1 MNISDFYQNGI
12 IPTLHNF
19 NNADTKALS
28 QELELISEEKPME
41 LILPCLFSELESPAL
56 KNILNKIN
64 KLNFLQ
70 HIIIGLDRADE
81 KQFLYAKKFFS
92 ILKTQYSILWN
103 DGPRLKT
110 LQDELNSKE
119 LADVEDGKGKNV
131 WYCIGFAI
139 SRNSAEAV
147 AFHDCDIK
155 TYSEKFLIKLF
166 YPLLNDSM
174 SYSFSK
180 GYYPRYA
187 DNHLNGRVTRLLVT
201 PLVKS
206 LIKLFGNN
214 DYLEFIDAFR
224 YPLAGEYALK
234 KHLLK
239 EIRIPS
245 DWGLEIGILSELQRN
260 YSSKLCC
267 QVDLADSYDHKHQ
280 TLSTEDKTKGLSR
293 MTIDIT
299 KALLRKMATQGH
311 TFSEESFRTLK
322 ATYYRKALEYIDIY
336 KDDAKINGLS
346 LDLNLEEKTVELF
359 AENIINAG
367 KVFLSKPMEKPFIP
381 SWNRIEYASP
391 GFIKKLRQAVYE
403 DNK

>member
-1 MNISDFYQNGI
+1 
-12 IPTLHNF
+12 
-19 NNADTKALS
+19 
-28 QELELISEEKPME
+28 ME
-41 LILPCLFSELESPAL
+41 LILPCLFSELKSPAL
-56 KNILNKIN
+56 KNILDKIN

-81 KQFLYAKKFFS
+81 KEFLYSKEYFS
-92 ILKTQYSILWN
+92 VLKTPFSILWN
-103 DGPRLKT
+103 DGPRLKS

-155 TYSEKFLIKLF
+155 TYSETFLIKLF

-187 DNHLNGRVTRLLVT
+187 ENHLNGRVTRLLVT

-280 TLSTEDKTKGLSR
+280 MLSTEDKTKGLSR

-299 KALLRKMATQGH
+299 KAFLRKMATQGH

-336 KDDAKINGLS
+336 KDDAKINGLL

-367 KVFLSKPMEKPFIP
+367 KIFLSKPMEKPFIP
-381 SWNRIEYASP
+381 SWKRIEYASP
-391 GFIKKLRQAVYE
+391 GFTKKLRQAVYE